1 MSLINTLMALGVNE
15 LIRQP
20 RTHTHTH
27 TLRLGSAD
35 YRGMLAPWG

>member
-27 TLRLGSAD
+27 IEAGVS
-35 YRGMLAPWG
+35 